1 MIAACY
7 HSIGRYRVSKPASV
21 LSGDLVTDPAAANER
36 IAVHVVARRNNVEI
50 MLVTTTSAAISCSC
64 AGFILLYFA
73 SDKIWLIY
81 HFDQQQIRRQRVY
94 GLSR

>member
-7 HSIGRYRVSKPASV
+7 HSIGRYRVSKPVSV

-64 AGFILLYFA
+64 TGFVLLYFA

-81 HFDQQQIRRQRVY
+81 HFDQQQIRQQRVY